1 MVGLSREAR
10 MRKRRNR
17 IYLSL
22 LVAVILLAVLIHK
35 QVLQD
40 VFSPTVKG
48 AYYHVVTEEK
58 AVALTFDVIWEPG
71 ETGRILDELD
81 RYNVRATFFMT
92 GIWVRKN
99 PDLAREILIRG
110 HEIGQHSYSH
120 KHLGDLDDKKLAEEF
135 DLMEEALQE
144 ELNQLTFLFRP
155 PYGEIDQRI
164 YDAATERGYV
174 SVLWSIDPHD
184 WLNPGVDKIVSRV
197 VQKLHNGAI
206 ILLHTSSTQSADAL
220 PLIIQSLRM
229 KEYEIRTVTELLEL
243 AQ

>member
-1 MVGLSREAR
+1 MSRETR

-17 IYLSL
+17 IYISL
-22 LVAVILLAVLIHK
+22 LVAIILLAVLIHK

-40 VFSPTVKG
+40 VFSPTLKG
-48 AYYHVVTEEK
+48 AYYHVITEEK
-58 AVALTFDVIWEPG
+58 AVALTFDVVWEPG
-71 ETGRILDELD
+71 ETARILDELD
-81 RYNVRATFFMT
+81 RYNVRSTFFMT
-92 GIWVRKN
+92 GTWVRKN

-120 KHLGDLDDKKLAEEF
+120 NHLVELSDEKLAQEF

-155 PYGEIDQRI
+155 PYGEIDQRVF
-164 YDAATERGYV
+164 DTATQRGYV
-174 SVLWSIDPHD
+174 SILWSIDPHD

-197 VQKLHNGAI
+197 VQKIHNGAI
-206 ILLHTSSTQSADAL
+206 ILFHTSSSQSADAL
-220 PLIIQSLRM
+220 PLVIQCLRM
-229 KEYEIRTVTELLEL
+229 KEYELLTVTELLEL